1 MRERRIRKRMK
12 RIKRVEER
20 KRREQGRRKTKD
32 NGREKIMFFN
42 VRELKKKARMI
53 QDMML
58 VEGVSMA
65 QLQETL

>member
-42 VRELKKKARMI
+42 VRGLRKKARMI
-53 QDMML
+53 QNR
-58 VEGVSMA
+58 
-65 QLQETL
+65 